1 MVIQFSSYTARFRI
15 SGFLFV
21 AVLWLF
27 QSCNIVAMVDR
38 KQRKKFER
46 NQIHSETFRTTGKEH
61 HLFHTQNGKE
71 PVVLLHGYGA
81 SGIGQYFK
89 TALALKD
96 DYEIILPDLLHNG
109 MSKSTNDDYSISAQ
123 VDHLALMLDSIQV
136 TSPVTLIGN
145 SYGGIVAAYFAE
157 KYPDRVK
164 QLVIYD
170 SPINFYTL
178 AYADSLSKSLDV
190 PSIYNILSPTNI
202 HENKVSLGL
211 VFHNQ
216 PYIPRFLRH
225 QMVKYGSIPVRD
237 EQTKLIDYL
246 LAREQEF
253 NDHFFQWKM
262 PVYVIWGDHDV
273 LIPMST
279 ARAIVKRYNI
289 PEGQFRIFRNAAHA
303 VNVEHADEFIAFIR
317 EIMAN

>member
-1 MVIQFSSYTARFRI
+1 
-15 SGFLFV
+15 V
-21 AVLWLF
+21 ALLLLL

-46 NQIHSETFRTTGKEH
+46 NQIHSETFRTDGKEH

-71 PVVLLHGYGA
+71 PIVLLHGYGA

-89 TALALKD
+89 TALALKEE
-96 DYEIILPDLLHNG
+96 YEIILPDLLHNG
-109 MSKSTNDDYSISAQ
+109 MSKSTNDNYSIDAQ
-123 VDHLALMLDSIQV
+123 VEHLALVLDSFKVKRPI
-136 TSPVTLIGN
+136 TLIGN

-178 AYADSLSKSLDV
+178 AYADSLSKSLGV
-190 PSIYNILSPTNI
+190 SSIYNVLSPTTI
-202 HENKVSLGL
+202 YENKVSLGL
-211 VFHNQ
+211 VFFDQ
-216 PYIPRFLRH
+216 PYIPRFLRR
-225 QMVKYGSIPVRD
+225 QMVKYGSLPVRD
-237 EQTKLIDYL
+237 EQTRLLDYL
-246 LAREQEF
+246 LEREKEF

-262 PVYVIWGDHDV
+262 PVYVIWGDHDI

-279 ARAIVKRYNI
+279 ANAIVERYNI
-289 PEGQFRIFRNAAHA
+289 PENRFRIFRNAAHA
-303 VNVEHADEFIAFIR
+303 VNVEHADEFISFIR